1 MKSYLSKS
9 VLTRHRKSDVQ
20 KQSLTTSMDQLILH
34 LILLITKKSVL
45 QSQVLFTYSILR
57 YLGTRFIIRL
67 ISEITH
73 MILR

>member
-34 LILLITKKSVL
+34 LILLITQKSVL

-57 YLGTRFIIRL
+57 YHGTRVIIRL

-73 MILR
+73 KIV

>member
-57 YLGTRFIIRL
+57 YLGTRVIIRL